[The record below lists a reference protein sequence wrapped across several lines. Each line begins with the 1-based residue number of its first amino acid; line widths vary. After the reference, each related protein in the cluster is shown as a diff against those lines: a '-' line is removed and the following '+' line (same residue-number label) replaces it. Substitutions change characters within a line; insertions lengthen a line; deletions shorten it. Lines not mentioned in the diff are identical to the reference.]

1 MFKLKKIIG
10 GRINVPEIRTIKVDS
25 ISSEIMAGTPISI
38 YCGGVRLMDDKAD
51 CVATHIVVCD
61 AKRGDTILKVYD
73 ILPGMVFSVDCEGDP
88 TTYKIYGEHAVSNG
102 GSLLLKESVSWRS
115 GVVVYETPEVGDKEV
130 LVTFPCAY

>member
-10 GRINVPEIRTIKVDS
+10 GRTNVPEIRTIKVNS
-25 ISSEIMAGTPISI
+25 ISSEITAGTPVSI
-38 YCGGVRLMDDKAD
+38 YRGSVRFMDENSDFA
-51 CVATHIVVCD
+51 ATHIVVCD

-73 ILPGMVFSVDCEGDP
+73 VLPGMVFSVDCQGDP

-102 GSLLLKESVSWRS
+102 SLLPSESASWKS